1 MHLLDY
7 VSFIEILN
15 KYDSEYLMSQPCHI
29 RIDRTLVIFAGQQY
43 MLQIRVG
50 NKVIPRKHKLYD
62 PL

>member
-15 KYDSEYLMSQPCHI
+15 KYDSEYLMSQPCHN
-29 RIDRTLVIFAGQQY
+29 RIDRTLVIFVGRQY

-50 NKVIPRKHKLYD
+50 YKEIPRKH
-62 PL
+62 